1 MKGKKKPKY
10 YGTVAPYPNF
20 SASSDVAVLQNAIE
34 SKGVLAHLS
43 YDLFIYL
50 FCHFK
55 LDAIQVFLM
64 YLYVSTLTLYCEL

>member
-10 YGTVAPYPNF
+10 YGTVSPYPNF
-20 SASSDVAVLQNAIE
+20 NASSDAIVLQNAIE

-43 YDLFIYL
+43 YDF

-64 YLYVSTLTLYCEL
+64 YL